1 MTQVKRWT
9 RGEFCWYELATTD
22 VAGAKRFYGEMFG
35 WAHED
40 ISMGEMGHYTILKR
54 EGQDL
59 AGLYSLEAPMFKGV
73 PPHWLSYV
81 AVDTVDTDAAR
92 VVELGGTI
100 YMGPHDV
107 PNVGRMAFLKDPQGA
122 AIAMFQEGGHPGT
135 ARWDGAPA
143 GILCWSELMTTD
155 TDAAVAFYTGLFGWG
170 TKCSDMGPMKY
181 TEWLASGRSVGG
193 CMTLPPEAAGVPPH
207 WMNYITVA
215 DCDGAA
221 RKAEG
226 LGAKVVFGPMD
237 VPSVGRFATLLDP
250 QGAAVSIIK
259 LG

>member
-1 MTQVKRWT
+1 MPLRESLFSDPSGRDASAVA
-9 RGEFCWYELATTD
+9 L
-22 VAGAKRFYGEMFG
+22 VAG
-35 WAHED
+35 
-40 ISMGEMGHYTILKR
+40 L
-54 EGQDL
+54 
-59 AGLYSLEAPMFKGV
+59 
-73 PPHWLSYV
+73 
-81 AVDTVDTDAAR
+81 
-92 VVELGGTI
+92 
-100 YMGPHDV
+100 
-107 PNVGRMAFLKDPQGA
+107 
-122 AIAMFQEGGHPGT
+122 
-135 ARWDGAPA
+135 
-143 GILCWSELMTTD
+143 
-155 TDAAVAFYTGLFGWG
+155 
-170 TKCSDMGPMKY
+170 
-181 TEWLASGRSVGG
+181 LASGRSVGG